1 MLKPQRIKNS
11 KVVFSALC
19 ILSGIVL
26 QNFPQDLFKPPADGA
41 SDHDA
46 PPAAAKAFSPSP
58 EPAASKTEEEET
70 TGSRDET
77 TLEGLARGG
86 GVGKRII
93 HIEVSGVIDLGLAPF
108 IERQLT
114 GARGAAA
121 VILEIDTP
129 GGRVDAALN
138 IRDAL
143 LDSKVKTIAFIH
155 PRAISAGA
163 LISYACDV
171 IAISTGGSIGA
182 ATPISLSGGQ
192 AQAVEE
198 KMLSYFRAE
207 MASTARAKGRRG
219 DIAEAMVDKDL
230 AIEDVVEAGKLLTLD
245 TDNALRLKV
254 ADYKAESL
262 DELLQVLGLDGAQ
275 VERAKI
281 GWAEMVAR
289 WLTHPLVSGLLM
301 SIGVLAILIELYS
314 PGFGAPGIVGLSC
327 LAVFFFG
334 HLVVKLAGWEEVAL
348 LAVGIVLLVIEIF
361 VTTGFG
367 VVGLLGI
374 VLIVAS
380 LTMALTSLPLTV
392 SFETGLLRTA
402 LIRTILSVG
411 GAIVVFIGIIRLLP
425 KPKAGH
431 PIVNGSKLTAR
442 TFSDNPEAEK
452 IPLSTGDCGV
462 AHSNLRPSGRAAFG
476 SMVVDVITDGSF
488 VDEGEELTV
497 VSIEGG
503 KIIVREKD

>member
-1 MLKPQRIKNS
+1 MTKARKMKNS
-11 KVVFSALC
+11 RVVLSALC
-19 ILSGIVL
+19 LLGGFVL
-26 QNFPQDLFKPPADGA
+26 QNFPKDLFQPPPDAASEGDVPPA
-41 SDHDA
+41 
-46 PPAAAKAFSPSP
+46 PARAFSPSP
-58 EPAASKTEEEET
+58 EPAARKTGAEAET
-70 TGSRDET
+70 GGEDEK

-86 GVGKRII
+86 GVGKRVI
-93 HIEVSGVIDLGLAPF
+93 HIEVNGIIDLGLAPF
-108 IERQLT
+108 IERQLK
-114 GARGAAA
+114 GARDAAA

-143 LDSKVKTIAFIH
+143 IDSKVKTVAFIH

-207 MASTARAKGRRG
+207 MAATARAKGRRG

-230 AIEDVVEAGKLLTLD
+230 AIDGIIEAGKLLTLD
-245 TDNALRLKV
+245 TDNALKLKV
-254 ADYKAESL
+254 ADYKADSF
-262 DELLQVLGLDGAQ
+262 DELLQALSLDGAQ
-275 VERAKI
+275 VELAEI
-281 GWAEMVAR
+281 GWAEIVAR
-289 WLTHPLVSGLLM
+289 WLTHPVVSGLLM

-327 LAVFFFG
+327 LAVFFLG

-348 LAVGIVLLVIEIF
+348 LAVGLVLLLIEIF

-367 VVGLLGI
+367 VVGVLGI

-380 LTMALTSLPLTV
+380 LTMAMTALPLTV
-392 SFETGLLRTA
+392 SLETGFLRAA

-411 GAIVVFIGIIRLLP
+411 VAIVAFIGIIKLLP
-425 KPKAGH
+425 KPRAGH
-431 PIVNGSKLTAR
+431 PIVDGSRVTAR
-442 TFSDNPEAEK
+442 TFSDNPDAVK
-452 IPLSTGDCGV
+452 TTVSVGDSGV
-462 AHSNLRPSGRAAFG
+462 AHSHLRPSGRAAFG
-476 SMVVDVITDGSF
+476 ATIVDVITDGSF
-488 VDEGEELTV
+488 VDEGEALEIL
-497 VSIEGG
+497 SIEGG
-503 KIIVREKD
+503 KIVVREKG